1 MSLRGVVD
9 DAPRLFAVA
18 QLPRGSGV
26 LFAPRRVLTAA
37 HCVDP
42 ITAVRFRSGDAWT
55 APLSGRAFVHP
66 DYALPRHDD
75 GRVAV
80 TRVADLSADLAVIEL
95 DDDPTLDGA
104 PIAPLALDDDEALTV
119 GAQVSLI
126 GFGDGVEGSS
136 LAHLRRRGDA
146 RITTV
151 YPAHL
156 AIEARD
162 GAVMTA
168 GDSGGPLV
176 VDRGAAGLRVVGVAS
191 VFAEG
196 VWSLFA
202 RVSAHRAWLATRA

>member
-42 ITAVRFRSGDAWT
+42 VTPVRFRSGHTWT
-55 APLSGRAFVHP
+55 APLSGRACVHP

-80 TRVADLSADLAVIEL
+80 SRIADLRADVAVIEL
-95 DDDPTLDGA
+95 DEDPALDGA
-104 PIAPLALDDDEALTV
+104 PIAPIALDDDALTA
-119 GAQVSLI
+119 GTQVSLI
-126 GFGDGVEGSS
+126 GFGDAVAGSS

-156 AIEARD
+156 AIEAHD

-176 VDRGAAGLRVVGVAS
+176 IDRGAKGLRVVGVAS

-202 RVSAHRAWLATRA
+202 RVSAHRAWIATRA